1 MSVTPEDYRD
11 ALGRWPAGVSIVACR
26 TEDRVVATT
35 VSSLISL
42 SLDPPLVLVA
52 FGANATVLP
61 FLQPGARFAISVL
74 AASQRRLAS
83 VYADPMPVGPS
94 PFPAEG
100 DPVVAG
106 AVVALTCSVQEVRA
120 GGDHHI
126 VIARV
131 AEVGSVAD
139 VPPLV
144 RFRRRYHTL
153 GPEGP

>member
-1 MSVTPEDYRD
+1 MSITPDEFRD

-26 TEDRVVATT
+26 TDGRVVATT
-35 VSSLISL
+35 VSSFISL
-42 SLDPPLVLVA
+42 SIDPPLVLLA
-52 FGANATVLP
+52 LGANATVLP
-61 FLQPGARFAISVL
+61 FLQPDVRFAVSVL
-74 AASQRRLAS
+74 AGSQRRLAS

-94 PFPAEG
+94 PFPADG

-106 AVVALTCSVQEVRA
+106 AVVALACTVKEVRG

-144 RFRRRYHTL
+144 RFRRRYL
-153 GPEGP
+153 SLEP